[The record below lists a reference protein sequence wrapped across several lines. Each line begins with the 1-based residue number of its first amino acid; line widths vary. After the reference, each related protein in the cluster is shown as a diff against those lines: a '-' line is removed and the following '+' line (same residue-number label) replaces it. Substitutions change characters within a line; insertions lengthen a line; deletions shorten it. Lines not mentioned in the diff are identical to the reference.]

1 MELSISNN
9 FLSLFIPEQSN
20 FTNDEILEV
29 FKTYIFKLMNMDMD
43 SLIQEQINNEKQ
55 NIELHKKYKDF
66 FSGKVDSILKI
77 NNLYKSIKDRTSI
90 IKNAIDENMKII
102 ERSKNNTDNLLDKEN
117 NILMK
122 DFQTNKKII
131 KNYNNDK
138 IAKLFSIP
146 FYMIDCF
153 KNSEYDS
160 YLKYY
165 NYIMT
170 KLPTQKY
177 KNFEKLKNLVI
188 FINDNIINFIKNLLS
203 INYDMKIP
211 YNKIYDL
218 LQMTP
223 NKIFIN
229 EEQEKNDDK
238 NNNNNIDID
247 DEIKILSVYIL
258 QIELW
263 TKHNRISLSSI
274 NKNENGND
282 NVENNKNILN
292 FFETKIK
299 QILKEIKNIK
309 LKEIFY
315 KYIFDNYIY
324 DYINYIYSI
333 EKYNKAYIK
342 INNFIKNSK
351 IDDISNN
358 ISYSIYKI
366 SKNYFFN
373 NLQSLLNSHKEIITN
388 YMLSFINIRKFF
400 ESNIPINPKT
410 SANKDLLD
418 LKYEIFFIFEN
429 NFSFIF
435 KNIIDETLF
444 KFSDKVK
451 TIKIFLG
458 HVDELMG
465 ILNDFLYKHGIVLL
479 NDPNLINSY
488 NDFKNILNKIVMKYA
503 QNLIEYFGIDKSF
516 DYNFMI
522 PNLINFNNLLKEIQ
536 ELI

>member
-1 MELSISNN
+1 M
-9 FLSLFIPEQSN
+9 
-20 FTNDEILEV
+20 
-29 FKTYIFKLMNMDMD
+29 
-43 SLIQEQINNEKQ
+43 
-55 NIELHKKYKDF
+55 
-66 FSGKVDSILKI
+66 
-77 NNLYKSIKDRTSI
+77 
-90 IKNAIDENMKII
+90 
-102 ERSKNNTDNLLDKEN
+102 
-117 NILMK
+117 
-122 DFQTNKKII
+122 
-131 KNYNNDK
+131 
-138 IAKLFSIP
+138 
-146 FYMIDCF
+146 
-153 KNSEYDS
+153 
-160 YLKYY
+160 
-165 NYIMT
+165 
-170 KLPTQKY
+170 
-177 KNFEKLKNLVI
+177 
-188 FINDNIINFIKNLLS
+188 
-203 INYDMKIP
+203 
-211 YNKIYDL
+211 
-218 LQMTP
+218 
-223 NKIFIN
+223 
-229 EEQEKNDDK
+229 
-238 NNNNNIDID
+238 
-247 DEIKILSVYIL
+247 
-258 QIELW
+258 
-263 TKHNRISLSSI
+263 
-274 NKNENGND
+274 
-282 NVENNKNILN
+282 N

-358 ISYSIYKI
+358 ISYNIYKI

-388 YMLSFINIRKFF
+388 YMLSFTNIRKFF

-479 NDPNLINSY
+479 NDPNLINAY